1 MSATHRTERSDPT
14 VLSQPARP
22 PEGTIGDSV
31 ILDDLLPTALCPDG
45 TVSPIVAFFR
55 QHGCSPGC
63 PISAGGFQSR
73 FRTEGKRTS
82 LPAGERTDDNRAWPS
97 ANQRGP
103 QQSFCLNHTAARPT
117 YTSSPSHSRSTP
129 PELHKPMTVTRNR
142 PATRARLSPL
152 PHTHT
157 TQQHTMLS
165 PSTSLLAPTS

>member
-22 PEGTIGDSV
+22 PEGTVGDSV

-73 FRTEGKRTS
+73 IRTEGKRTS

-129 PELHKPMTVTRNR
+129 PETAQADDGNQKPAGNSSSSVPTPT
-142 PATRARLSPL
+142 
-152 PHTHT
+152 HTHNT
-157 TQQHTMLS
+157 TTHHALS
-165 PSTSLLAPTS
+165 FYLSLGPN